1 MASSLDERNK
11 SLPKHSN
18 LLQLDPLVHC
28 NELLW
33 VGDRLKNLTLDSQ
46 EKHPV
51 ILPKGHHVLEM
62 IIHIKVLETMDT
74 NLFTCALGW
83 FFTIRGSVMKL
94 IHVCDRSSSFVGGKS
109 QLQQALLEMDQTQV

>member
-1 MASSLDERNK
+1 MALSLDERNK

-28 NELLW
+28 NGLLW

-51 ILPKGHHVLEM
+51 ILPKGHHVSEF
-62 IIHIKVLETMDT
+62 IISNFHKNTHHQ
-74 NLFTCALGW
+74 GH
-83 FFTIRGSVMKL
+83 L
-94 IHVCDRSSSFVGGKS
+94 IMSRAVHEAG
-109 QLQQALLEMDQTQV
+109 